1 MQSDDI
7 VTVFISTDNA
17 RNVTA
22 AVRQLPSWNHIRCFD
37 HTLDLGVK
45 DAKKGEEV
53 IKTLLSKLTE
63 SEWHILE
70 LLEKILEPLERA
82 TEIMSGSFYPTLSM
96 AIPVL
101 CGIDEAITSF
111 EKKYNDE
118 FELPLV
124 LRLYLLELK
133 DSLDLRFSHMKNN
146 NLYIKAMVLDPRFKC
161 LLMDEGQ
168 TKKVI
173 EDIVSEIMC
182 FKNQMERSLLSSG
195 I

>member
-1 MQSDDI
+1 MGFKTILSVIQLI
-7 VTVFISTDNA
+7 V
-17 RNVTA
+17 
-22 AVRQLPSWNHIRCFD
+22 VRWNSELKMLRR
-37 HTLDLGVK
+37 LLLL
-45 DAKKGEEV
+45 KKPLCKVLAMEHLNW
-53 IKTLLSKLTE
+53 KQTLTE

-82 TEIMSGSFYPTLSM
+82 TEIMSGSFNPTLSM

-133 DSLDLRFSHMKNN
+133 DSLDLRFSHMEN
-146 NLYIKAMVLDPRFKC
+146 
-161 LLMDEGQ
+161 
-168 TKKVI
+168 
-173 EDIVSEIMC
+173 
-182 FKNQMERSLLSSG
+182 
-195 I
+195 